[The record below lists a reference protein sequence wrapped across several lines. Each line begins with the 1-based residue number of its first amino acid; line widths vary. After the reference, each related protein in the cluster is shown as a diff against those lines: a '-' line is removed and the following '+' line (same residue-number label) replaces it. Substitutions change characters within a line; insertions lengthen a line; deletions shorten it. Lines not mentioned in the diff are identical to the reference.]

1 MTSNEITIAAAV
13 AAIRP
18 MFDRANQIN
27 EMLRGPEMSED
38 DENRAV
44 IEMTTLRQ
52 IINAAANAVLPT
64 LLLAAVDVPV
74 TAEDEHG
81 RRECDAF
88 DAIDFYAKSI
98 DAAVHLLL
106 TCATMTADG
115 CSAAEIRSMI
125 RQTVGANVLKTR
137 LHNVEA

>member
-1 MTSNEITIAAAV
+1 MELTITAAV

-18 MFDRANQIN
+18 MFDRVNQIN
-27 EMLRGPEMSED
+27 EMLRGPEMSEG

-52 IINAAANAVLPT
+52 IINAAANAT
-64 LLLAAVDVPV
+64 LAVIIPAAIDTPV
-74 TAEDEHG
+74 VGEDEHG
-81 RRECDAF
+81 RRECDAL
-88 DAIDFYAKSI
+88 DAIDFYAENNA
-98 DAAVHLLL
+98 AAVHLLQ
-106 TCATMTADG
+106 TCATMAADG

-137 LHNVEA
+137 LHNVAA